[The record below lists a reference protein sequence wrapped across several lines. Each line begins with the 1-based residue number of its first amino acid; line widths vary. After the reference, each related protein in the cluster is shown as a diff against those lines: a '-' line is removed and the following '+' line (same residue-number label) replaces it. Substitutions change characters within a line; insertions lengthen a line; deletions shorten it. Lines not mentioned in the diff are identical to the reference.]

1 MHKRPNTF
9 RTAIFIY
16 YDFIVYT
23 VKFQRV
29 NDYLYVTLWD
39 KQYKKPKRFYLGKS
53 TSNKLAELLI
63 AAEQLH
69 VDPGEIRDYLER
81 QMDPATRLTR
91 TDLVVLALVLGAR
104 AWQQSTDS
112 TAR

>member
-1 MHKRPNTF
+1 
-9 RTAIFIY
+9 
-16 YDFIVYT
+16 

-39 KQYKKPKRFYLGKS
+39 KQYKRPKRFYLGRS
-53 TSNKLAELLI
+53 TNNKLAELLN
-63 AAEQLH
+63 AAGQLS
-69 VDPGEIRDYLER
+69 VDPEEIRDYLER
-81 QMDPATRLTR
+81 QMDPATCLTR
-91 TDLVVLALVLGAR
+91 TDLVVLALVLGAK